1 MQGIREIYTLD
12 GDVLRSDGVV
22 STLGSVEAAK
32 NQYRYLNQPGN
43 RTRLLEDIQKLQKV
57 RMQLEAE
64 RDTLKK

>member
-1 MQGIREIYTLD
+1 VLCDNLNAAWILLGKGVQGIREIYTLD

-43 RTRLLEDIQKLQKV
+43 RTRLL
-57 RMQLEAE
+57 
-64 RDTLKK
+64 